1 MNRKKYIKPDANH
14 VLFYSEE
21 ELTLSLEE
29 GMEDEAGGNGTGGGT
44 STSEGVVD
52 KPSGWE

>member
-1 MNRKKYIKPDANH
+1 MNRKKYIKPDANQ

-29 GMEDEAGGNGTGGGT
+29 GMEDEAGGNGTGGT
-44 STSEGVVD
+44 SASEGVVD